1 MTQDF
6 QDIALQLFVN
16 SPFVGFLLYQWWDSR
31 KLYREQRIEMKE
43 IRKEAKEEELKLRE
57 RFDAVIKSLNED
69 KDQLVLSLERRIQ
82 ALEKRFESVER
93 SVKKLFATIQEL
105 RGVKDKLEKIEMK
118 EELRKELCS

>member
-1 MTQDF
+1 
-6 QDIALQLFVN
+6 
-16 SPFVGFLLYQWWDSR
+16 
-31 KLYREQRIEMKE
+31 MKE

>member
-1 MTQDF
+1 MTQDM

-118 EELRKELCS
+118 EELRKELSS

>member
-1 MTQDF
+1 M

-118 EELRKELCS
+118 EELRKELSS